1 MEAVGAVTLV
11 TSGALVVVTAVVWAR
26 TRGRCGD
33 VLVAAG
39 GLGLA
44 VGALLLMDDAA
55 PSAWAIAP
63 PVVAVLTLLHVR
75 LMVAPGGPMRT

>member
-1 MEAVGAVTLV
+1 MDVVGAVTLV
-11 TSGALVVVTAVVWAR
+11 TAGALVVTTAVVWAR
-26 TRGRCGD
+26 IPRRLGD
-33 VLVAAG
+33 VLVVAG

-75 LMVAPGGPMRT
+75 LLVAPGGPMRT

>member
-1 MEAVGAVTLV
+1 MASPRRRARRLSEPVSPPSVDSTRHTA
-11 TSGALVVVTAVVWAR
+11 SGDALVV
-26 TRGRCGD
+26 
-33 VLVAAG
+33 AG

>member
-26 TRGRCGD
+26 TRGRWGD

>member
-1 MEAVGAVTLV
+1 MDVIGAVTLV
-11 TSGALVVVTAVVWAR
+11 TSGTVVVLTAVVWAR
-26 TRGRCGD
+26 IPGRWGD
-33 VLVAAG
+33 ALVVAG

>member
-1 MEAVGAVTLV
+1 MDVIGAVTLV
-11 TSGALVVVTAVVWAR
+11 TGGTLVVVTAIGWAR
-26 TRGRCGD
+26 IPSRVGD
-33 VLVAAG
+33 ALVAVG

-44 VGALLLMDDAA
+44 VGALLLMDDPA

-63 PVVAVLTLLHVR
+63 PVVAVLAVLHVR

>member
-26 TRGRCGD
+26 TRGRWGD
-33 VLVAAG
+33 V
-39 GLGLA
+39 LA

>member
-1 MEAVGAVTLV
+1 MDVVGAVTLV
-11 TSGALVVVTAVVWAR
+11 TAGVVVVATAVMWAR
-26 TRGRCGD
+26 IRSPVGD
-33 VLVAAG
+33 VIVAAG

-44 VGALLLMDDAA
+44 IGALLLMDDAA

-63 PVVAVLTLLHVR
+63 PVVAVLSVLHVR